1 LERFIVANRID
12 EENTLV
18 PDDTI
23 LRVATDVSKVNK
35 KLLSYTVSAQVG
47 DVQQDVKLLSKAQK
61 RVKEAKVVFTTCSG
75 AGLGSLRSLDFDIVV
90 IDEASQVTEP
100 TSLIP
105 LVKGCKRAVLVGDQW
120 VAYPCLDRY
129 LADLIHHRHQCA
141 TSAHGTANCEGPG
154 V

>member
-1 LERFIVANRID
+1 VDNILERFIVANRID

-105 LVKGCKRAVLVGDQW
+105 LVKGCKRAVLVGDQ
-120 VAYPCLDRY
+120 
-129 LADLIHHRHQCA
+129 
-141 TSAHGTANCEGPG
+141 
-154 V
+154 